1 MRTLAL
7 LSAALVAVPL
17 AAGAQEAAPPPPAP
31 PADAEPVL
39 PGTPLEAISFEE
51 AVRRSARAAPSAA
64 IAAEEVIRA
73 EALLVEAR
81 AGSLPALAATGSET
95 WLREQ
100 VRNGPAVVAASP
112 QTAASVTLSVPL
124 FAPSRW
130 FQWAHASDQVR
141 VARASEADTRR
152 LVTLTAARAYL
163 GIISQ
168 KRAIEVSRRAVE
180 VAQAHFDF
188 ARTRRQGGIG
198 NALDEARAD
207 QQLAT
212 SQAQLENAAANL
224 VRLQEALGIATGS
237 RVPVDAGAEP
247 DLRFGGGRLEDVL
260 AQARERRTDA
270 QAARERADAAHRVT
284 RDSWADWLP
293 TLGAQGGPTYL
304 DPRAITT
311 PRSGWQTSGQL
322 VLTFPIFEG
331 FLRVGQL
338 RERQAIEAE
347 SRTALDATL
356 LQVDAD
362 VRTAVS
368 TLARAEASL
377 AVSRRGAERAR
388 SALSLVQEAY
398 RAGATTSLDVVDAER
413 QARDA
418 DSAAVIAE
426 DAVRQARLDLL
437 SAAGRF
443 P

>member
-17 AAGAQEAAPPPPAP
+17 AAGAQEAAPPPPA
-31 PADAEPVL
+31 ADAEPVL
-39 PGTPLEAISFEE
+39 PGTPPEVISFEE

-64 IAAEEVIRA
+64 IAAEEVVRA

-100 VRNGPAVVAASP
+100 VRNGTAVVAASP

-180 VAQAHFDF
+180 VAQAHYDF

-260 AQARERRTDA
+260 TQAKERRTDA

-293 TLGAQGGPTYL
+293 TLAAQGGPTYL

-311 PRSGWQTSGQL
+311 PRNGFQTSGQL

-368 TLARAEASL
+368 TLARAEAAL